1 MNISD
6 SSRNKISW
14 SIRGVLAFLFLFSAV
29 AKISKGW
36 IPDVPFIDFSPY
48 FAITSF
54 EVKQLLPMGFSEF
67 SAAHFS
73 RILIGCEFAL
83 GFGLL
88 QPHYFKRLVLP
99 LSFLLLFIFSVQLSY
114 EIATTGNKGNCGC
127 FGSLMPMSPLQAL
140 IKNILAMGL
149 IGLQYVLTDKNRDKM
164 NFPIITSITFA
175 SVLGIY
181 MIAPLKKAT
190 TVVPMDATEM
200 VEEDPIVVEP
210 ADTAKTT
217 KDPKNNEAD
226 PKSVVEAPVKV
237 DEPKKKKSGY
247 AKYFTDIDKGKKLL
261 CFFAPGCDHCQ
272 AAAKE
277 ITQMRKADPS
287 FPDVRII
294 FMDEEAELIPEFFT
308 KAGAKYPSLTLDVA
322 SFWGAIGGAKDTPG
336 VFYYWNGNLV
346 KAFDGIADNKFVASE
361 LKAAIKKTAKE
372 IK

>member
-29 AKISKGW
+29 AKIAKGW
-36 IPDVPFIDFSPY
+36 IPDAPFIDFSPY

-67 SAAHFS
+67 WASHFS

-149 IGLQYVLTDKNRDKM
+149 IGFQYVITDKNKDKM

-175 SVLGIY
+175 SILGIY

-190 TVVPMDATEM
+190 TIVPMDTTEM
-200 VEEDPIVVEP
+200 VEEDSVVVEP
-210 ADTAKTT
+210 VDTAKTAH
-217 KDPKNNEAD
+217 DPKINAAD
-226 PKSVVEAPVKV
+226 PKAVVETPVKV

-247 AKYFTDIDKGKKLL
+247 SKYFTDIDKGKKLL

-277 ITQMRKADPS
+277 ITQMRKADPN
-287 FPDVRII
+287 FPEVRII

-322 SFWGAIGGAKDTPG
+322 SFWGAIGGSKDTPG
-336 VFYYWNGNLV
+336 VFYFWNGNLV
-346 KAFDGIADNKFVASE
+346 KAFDGIADNKFVGSE
-361 LKAAIKKTAKE
+361 LKAALKKTAKE